1 MCILKTSSLWRK
13 KDEVQ
18 CLSSQCAKNKVKIV
32 QWSHEYEAKQGSPIL
47 GVWGSIWRCL
57 HEARA
62 SKHDQ
67 ERCSILKKSRPSS
80 SSSSGM
86 RKAKV

>member
-1 MCILKTSSLWRK
+1 MLIKSIC
-13 KDEVQ
+13 KDE
-18 CLSSQCAKNKVKIV
+18 VKIV
-32 QWSHEYEAKQGSPIL
+32 QWTHEDGAKQGSPIL

-67 ERCSILKKSRPSS
+67 ERCSILRESRPLS